1 MLEIVLLCYY
11 IRLFCIITTLY
22 KNKIKNFSTILQVLH
37 SKLIILMAYFLF
49 EIIFINNKSTEIS
62 TDFIFNKIE
71 KKLKILC
78 E

>member
-22 KNKIKNFSTILQVLH
+22 KNKNFSTILQVLH

-49 EIIFINNKSTEIS
+49 EIIFMNNKSTEIS

-71 KKLKILC
+71 EKLKIVC